1 MQLDGGIAEIKIE
14 IMDGVIFNFMD
25 NKAFYIKFFFLVF
38 GIVLVLL
45 GQYVFPNVKD
55 KSLSDLLSNISFF
68 FRDRYFSVNMV
79 FDKEVTYITY

>member
-1 MQLDGGIAEIKIE
+1 
-14 IMDGVIFNFMD
+14 MDGVIFNFMD

-68 FRDRYFSVNMV
+68 LGIGILVLIWFLI
-79 FDKEVTYITY
+79 KK